1 MRKLFIPLILTL
13 ILGITACS
21 TDFDITSDWKEI
33 TIIYG
38 LLNPEDDV
46 QYIRIQKAFLS
57 EDVSALEVAEVGDS
71 LYHSTSGEVLSAVLE
86 EYRIVN
92 DDQIGTLNKTIT
104 LEKVSGSEEGLEK
117 EEGVFATDP
126 YFLYKTDANISQNRI
141 YRLVVNTPSGTVIT
155 SDARMVKNF
164 EVSRPDSEIA
174 VSFLSDFNMF
184 WLPAE
189 NAAVYDVDVYFNYTE
204 TRNVN
209 GQDVTEE
216 KRIKWDALT
225 NGQADNLAVTGSSI
239 KVELSSE
246 RFLNF
251 LANNIEVDASVIKR
265 EVGTLDFTIWAGS
278 EDFLTFNQVAL
289 AQFGITSSQAQP
301 TYTNVENGVGLFTS
315 RYRKEVNDVSFLGT
329 TIDLIA
335 CGDITGNLGFSR
347 DPNNPIQNCQ

>member
-1 MRKLFIPLILTL
+1 MKKLFIPLILTL
-13 ILGITACS
+13 ILGIGACS

-33 TIIYG
+33 TIVYG

-71 LYHSTSGEVLSAVLE
+71 LYHNSNGEALRATLE
-86 EYRIVN
+86 EYRISN
-92 DDQIGTLNKTIT
+92 GERGTLVKTIT
-104 LEKVSGSEEGLEK
+104 LEKVSGSEEGIEK

-126 YFLYKTDANISQNRI
+126 FFLYKTDNNISQNRI
-141 YRLVVNTPSGTVIT
+141 YRLVVNTPSGNVV
-155 SDARMVKNF
+155 SSECRMVKDF
-164 EVSRPDSEIA
+164 TVSRPDSQIP
-174 VSFLSDFNMF
+174 VGFLSDFRMT

-189 NAAVYDVDVYFNYTE
+189 NAAVYDVDMYFNYTE
-204 TRNVN
+204 TRKID
-209 GQDVTEE
+209 GQDVTEQ

-225 NGQADNLAVTGSSI
+225 NGQADVLMNGVGSLQT
-239 KVELSSE
+239 ELTSE

-251 LANNIEVDASVIKR
+251 LANNIEVDVNVVKR
-265 EVGTLDFTIWAGS
+265 EVKSLDFIIWAGS

-315 RYRKEVNDVSFLGT
+315 RFRKEIIDVSLTGP

-335 CGDITGNLGFSR
+335 CGDITGNLGFAR
-347 DPNNPIQNCQ
+347 DPNNPTQNCQ